1 MKTAFNASKLAIAA
15 FIVPYIFAM
24 NPAMLFVN
32 TTTVQV
38 IMVVITSILGLFG
51 VAAALNGYLF
61 RTIHPLLRIVMA
73 AAGLLMLDPTVM
85 TDLIGIVVFAAALAW
100 QIISSRRANA
110 SAA

>member
-1 MKTAFNASKLAIAA
+1 MKTAVNATKLAIAA
-15 FIVPYIFAM
+15 FVVPYIFAM

-32 TTTVQV
+32 TTAVQV
-38 IMVVITSILGLFG
+38 VSVVLTSLVGIFG
-51 VAAALNGYLF
+51 VAAALNGYLL
-61 RTIHPLLRIVMA
+61 RPMNPLVRVLFA
-73 AAGLLMLDPTVM
+73 AGGLLMLDPSTM